1 MYIVIDTVTE
11 QEYSQG
17 YGHNDLGG
25 YSSVKRFKV
34 TEFKNDSDL
43 INYLERFKV
52 SNGDTRKV
60 FKAEELAVKTT
71 VTVELVKR

>member
-11 QEYSQG
+11 QEY
-17 YGHNDLGG
+17 YPAYDRNDSGG

-34 TEFKNDSDL
+34 TEFKSDSDL
-43 INYLERFKV
+43 INYLDRFKLAT
-52 SNGDTRKV
+52 GDTRKV